1 MPNVPAFAAEYLSVL
16 FIQFIYSFLR
26 PSFLSK
32 ASSKQFFL
40 RTKLPKKS
48 QHTARMQ
55 PHYTPYLPP
64 SPTDTLILASI
75 VAGIFFTLVLFVYLL
90 ICFLYWEAN
99 AAQLEVDLENGQRQ
113 LLLTEQNLR
122 TYQTLLGPESND
134 SGVELEE
141 SESEESSESRDS
153 SESSEA
159 SQDGG

>member
-75 VAGIFFTLVLFVYLL
+75 VAGIFFTLMLFVYLL
-90 ICFLYWEAN
+90 ICFLSWEADT
-99 AAQLEVDLENGQRQ
+99 AQLQVDLENGQRQ